1 MKNDFR
7 GHDPVNSPPH
17 YTAGGIETIDVI
29 EAKELDFATG
39 NAVKYIL
46 RHQFKGKP
54 LEDLRK
60 ARWYLDRR
68 IKQLEENDERD
79 G

>member
-1 MKNDFR
+1 MTDS
-7 GHDPVNSPPH
+7 VNSPDH
-17 YTAGGIETIDVI
+17 YTAGGIEAIDVI
-29 EAKELDFATG
+29 EAKQLGFATG

-46 RHQFKGKP
+46 RHQFKGRP

-68 IKQLEENDERD
+68 IKQLEKKDERD